1 MTTPHDPEQLAV
13 VVDWLEAEVSGLKAK
28 LAQAEGQA
36 QEDRTRLWQIS
47 EAVQRAEGG
56 AANVVA
62 QIQILSD
69 LPEEVRLLRERSERT
84 QAALGQDSEQ
94 MELLGRQL
102 RAEMQSERDERAELR
117 RRTEFAEQA
126 ALAGVEKVRVAE
138 EMAHRAQ
145 ETMSVVSQR
154 MEQTDI
160 HVAGLDARLAALGE
174 AVRRVQDDGRT
185 AGAEIEGHDRL
196 FAEIGDRME
205 RFTEMAR
212 RVQQRLED
220 SERSQEEAHALRDRF
235 EVMRVDNEAA
245 ITRVS
250 TMQSEH
256 EQIQARFGEFERSL
270 ERARTRSEQ
279 QERGLT
285 EIRAAFDD
293 LRELLQRDSERL
305 LGFQEKLRRRQISD
319 LEQEVREIRG
329 HIRQQA
335 ESRNA

>member
-1 MTTPHDPEQLAV
+1 MTTPQDPEQLAG
-13 VVDWLEAEVSGLKAK
+13 VVDWLEAEVGGLKAK
-28 LAQAEGQA
+28 LAQAEAQA

-56 AANVVA
+56 AANMVA
-62 QIQILSD
+62 QLQILSD
-69 LPEEVRLLRERSERT
+69 LPEEVRLLRERAERT
-84 QAALGQDSEQ
+84 QAALGQESEQ
-94 MELLGRQL
+94 MELLARQL
-102 RAEMQSERDERAELR
+102 RAEMQAERDERAELR

-126 ALAGVEKVRVAE
+126 ALTGAEKVHVAE
-138 EMAHRAQ
+138 EMSQRAQ
-145 ETMSVVSQR
+145 ETMSVVGQR
-154 MEQTDI
+154 LEQSDL

-185 AGAEIEGHDRL
+185 ASAEIEGHERL

-205 RFTEMAR
+205 RFTELAR
-212 RVQQRLED
+212 RVQQRQED

-235 EVMRVDNEAA
+235 ESMRVDNEAA
-245 ITRVS
+245 IARVS

-285 EIRAAFDD
+285 EIRAAFGD
-293 LRELLQRDSERL
+293 LRELLQRDTERL
-305 LGFQEKLRRRQISD
+305 LGFQEKLRRRQIAD

>member
-1 MTTPHDPEQLAV
+1 MTTRNDPDQIAG
-13 VVDWLEAEVSGLKAK
+13 VVDWLEAEVSSLKAK
-28 LAQAEGQA
+28 IAHLESQT

-47 EAVQRAEGG
+47 EASQRAEGG

-62 QIQILSD
+62 QLKILSD
-69 LPEEVRLLRERSERT
+69 LPEDVRLLRERSERI

-102 RAEMQSERDERAELR
+102 RAEMQTERDERGELR

-126 ALAGVEKVRVAE
+126 ALAGAEKVHVAE
-138 EMAHRAQ
+138 EMSQRAQ
-145 ETMSVVSQR
+145 ETMSVVNQR
-154 MEQTDI
+154 LEQSDI
-160 HVAGLDARLAALGE
+160 NAAGLNARLE
-174 AVRRVQDDGRT
+174 AVSEALRRLQDDGRT
-185 AGAEIEGHDRL
+185 ASAEIEGHDRL
-196 FAEIGDRME
+196 FTEMGDRMD

-212 RVQQRLED
+212 RVQERLED
-220 SERSQEEAHALRDRF
+220 SERSQEEAQALRERF
-235 EVMRVDNEAA
+235 EAMRVDNEAA
-245 ITRVS
+245 IARVG

-256 EQIQARFGEFERSL
+256 EQLLARFGEFERSL
-270 ERARTRSEQ
+270 ERARTRADQ
-279 QERGLT
+279 HERALA
-285 EIRAAFDD
+285 EIRTAFDD
-293 LRELLQRDSERL
+293 LRELLQRDTERL